1 MGMTLTEKIL
11 ARHAG
16 LDRVEPGQII
26 NAKVDLVLANELS
39 AAVAIKVMRGIK
51 GASRVFDPTKIALV
65 ADHFVPAKDAQSAGL
80 ARLMKDFAAEQ
91 RIEHYFDVG
100 RGGLEH
106 VVLPEEGLVAPGEL
120 IVGGDSHTCTYGAF
134 GAFATGMGSTDVAA
148 AFVLGEV
155 WLKVPASIKLVYSG
169 TPGPMVYAK
178 DIMLRTVGEL
188 GIDGATYRA
197 MEYHGSTVDAL
208 PITGRITMANM
219 AIECGAKNGIF
230 HADEKTIAY
239 VRERT
244 DREFLVEQAD
254 PDATYERTIAIDVGQ
269 LEPQVAAPHTPDNVH
284 PISEVV
290 RDDLSVDQVFIGSC
304 TNGYIDDLRVV
315 AGILQ
320 GKTIAPNLRVIVN
333 PGSQKVWMQAAD
345 EGILSTLAAAGCA
358 VNTPGC
364 GACFGGHMGTLGD
377 GERAISTTNRN
388 YVGRMGSPKAEIY
401 LASPA
406 TCAASALTGKITDP
420 RTIERHE
427 WIPSRERTNVPRAI
441 SLIN

>member
-51 GASRVFDPTKIALV
+51 GAGRVFDSRKIALV

-91 RIEHYFDVG
+91 EIEHYFDVG
-100 RGGLEH
+100 RGGIEH

-134 GAFATGMGSTDVAA
+134 GAFATGMGSTDIAA

-169 TPGPMVYAK
+169 TPGPMVFAK

-197 MEYHGSTVDAL
+197 IEYHGSTVDEL
-208 PITGRITMANM
+208 SITGRITMANM
-219 AIECGAKNGIF
+219 AIEAGAKNGIF

-244 DREFLVEQAD
+244 DRPFVIERAD
-254 PDATYERTIAIDVGQ
+254 NDATYERVVHIDVGS
-269 LEPQVAAPHTPDNVH
+269 LEPQIACPHTPDNVH
-284 PISEVV
+284 PIGEVANK
-290 RDDLSVDQVFIGSC
+290 DLRVDQVFIGSC

-315 AGILQ
+315 AKILE
-320 GKTIAPNLRVIVN
+320 GKKIASNLRVIVN
-333 PGSQKVWMQAAD
+333 PGSQKVWMQAAE
-345 EGILSTLAAAGCA
+345 EGILTTLAAAGCA

-388 YVGRMGSPKAEIY
+388 YVGRMGSAKAEVY

-406 TCAASALTGKITDP
+406 TCAASAITGRITDP
-420 RTIERHE
+420 RVLDRSAILSGVER
-427 WIPSRERTNVPRAI
+427 
-441 SLIN
+441 

>member
-16 LDRVEPGQII
+16 VDRVDPGQII

-39 AAVAIKVMRGIK
+39 AAVAIGVMRRIK
-51 GASRVFDPTKIALV
+51 GADRVFDPERIALV
-65 ADHFVPAKDAQSAGL
+65 EDHFVPAKDAQSAKL
-80 ARLMKDFAAEQ
+80 AKLMKDFAIEQ
-91 RIEHYFDVG
+91 KITHFFDVG
-100 RGGLEH
+100 RGGIEH

-134 GAFATGMGSTDVAA
+134 GAFATGMGSTDIAA

-155 WLKVPASIKLVYSG
+155 WLKVPASIKIVYNG
-169 TPGPMVYAK
+169 KLGPMVYAK
-178 DIMLRTVGEL
+178 DVMLKTVGEL

-197 MEYHGSTVDAL
+197 IEYHGTTVDEL
-208 PITGRITMANM
+208 SITGRITMANM
-219 AIECGAKNGIF
+219 AIEAGAKNGIF
-230 HADEKTIAY
+230 HADAKTLAY

-244 DREFLVEQAD
+244 ERPFVVEKAD
-254 PDATYERTIAIDVGQ
+254 ADATYERELRIDVGG
-269 LEPQVAAPHTPDNVH
+269 LEPQVACPHTPDNVH
-284 PISEVV
+284 PISEIAA
-290 RDDLSVDQVFIGSC
+290 DDVPVDQVFIGSC

-315 AGILQ
+315 AKILE
-320 GKTIAPNLRVIVN
+320 GRRIADSLRVIVN
-333 PGSQKVWMQAAD
+333 PGSQKVWMQAAQ
-345 EGILSTLAAAGCA
+345 EGILTTLAAAGCA

-388 YVGRMGSPKAEIY
+388 YVGRMGSPKAEVF

-420 RTIERHE
+420 RTVAELVE
-427 WIPSRERTNVPRAI
+427 A
-441 SLIN
+441 

>member
-26 NAKVDLVLANELS
+26 NANVDLVLANELS
-39 AAVAIKVMRGIK
+39 AAVAIGVMRKIK
-51 GASRVFDPTKIALV
+51 GAQRVFDSSRIALV
-65 ADHFVPAKDAQSAGL
+65 EDHFVPAKDAQSASL
-80 ARLMKDFAAEQ
+80 AKLMKDFAVEQ
-91 RIEHYFDVG
+91 QIEHFFDVG
-100 RGGLEH
+100 RGGIEH

-134 GAFATGMGSTDVAA
+134 GAFATGMGSTDIAA

-155 WLKVPASIKLVYSG
+155 WLKVPASIKIVYDG
-169 TPGPMVYAK
+169 EPGRMVYAK

-197 MEYHGSTVDAL
+197 IEYQGTTVNAL
-208 PITGRITMANM
+208 SITGRITMANM
-219 AIECGAKNGIF
+219 AIEAGAKNGIF
-230 HADEKTIAY
+230 QADEKTIAF
-239 VRERT
+239 VKERT
-244 DREFLVEQAD
+244 DRPFIVER
-254 PDATYERTIAIDVGQ
+254 PDVDAVYERVIAIDVGS
-269 LEPQVAAPHTPDNVH
+269 LEPQIACPHTPDNVH
-284 PISEVV
+284 PISEIV
-290 RDDLSVDQVFIGSC
+290 RDDIPVDQVFIGSC
-304 TNGYIDDLRVV
+304 TNGYMEDLRIV
-315 AGILQ
+315 AKILE
-320 GKTIAPNLRVIVN
+320 GKRIASSLRVIVN
-333 PGSQKVWMQAAD
+333 PGSQKVWMQAAQ
-345 EGILSTLAAAGCA
+345 EGVLTTLAAAGCA

-420 RTIERHE
+420 RVLER
-427 WIPSRERTNVPRAI
+427 SVTLSV
-441 SLIN
+441 SS